1 MTEEE
6 LKRYIPKY
14 GDRVVV
20 RQFSQSQRATT
31 SKTDMEQLTKVIK
44 NKIYKTS
51 DTGQEKRVTKGIGN
65 TNAKK
70 TERRIE
76 IGWLNYDE
84 GTGYKQVRKKGGGGV
99 RHLTTRCTATVNELV
114 CIATGLFFPDGKSSK
129 GKLENFDFEM
139 MDFMNRILDSDV
151 TVQELYD
158 SLKVKMLRIYLATK
172 IKSDAAE
179 RVSCSSEEET
189 ADDE

>member
-84 GTGYKQVRKKGGGGV
+84 GT
-99 RHLTTRCTATVNELV
+99 
-114 CIATGLFFPDGKSSK
+114 
-129 GKLENFDFEM
+129 
-139 MDFMNRILDSDV
+139 
-151 TVQELYD
+151 
-158 SLKVKMLRIYLATK
+158 
-172 IKSDAAE
+172 
-179 RVSCSSEEET
+179 
-189 ADDE
+189 